1 LNYGGSGDHK
11 KEDKSPVIMLGLKAN
26 INQFLLLVLVN
37 AFVGAMI
44 GLEQTVVPLLG
55 KEVFGLESNVLI
67 LSFIA
72 SFGIVKATL
81 NLFAGNLSDRWNRKK
96 VLVLGWLFGL
106 PVPLILLYAPT
117 WDWIV
122 FANVLLGINQ
132 GLAWSMTVNM
142 KIDLVGKKRR
152 GLALGLNEFAG
163 YIAVALVGF
172 FTGYIAAAYGLKP
185 YPFYIGMIFSILGFI
200 ISLVLIRDT
209 TRFAELELRQEK
221 EEELKREQYKDLKE
235 RDGDMRIRE
244 KPEYRKD
251 KALINHN
258 SVTKNDNLN
267 FKQVFIETSWRNL
280 SLLAAS
286 QAGLVNNL
294 IFGVTWGL
302 FTLYFVSFGISVSDT
317 AFLKALHPGI
327 WGFLQ
332 LGTGPLSDSV
342 GRKKLIYPG
351 MIIQAVGIWVILFSE
366 GSYLGLITGMSL
378 LGVGTALVY
387 PTLLAAISD
396 ITNPK
401 WRATSL
407 GVYRFWRDLG
417 FVFGAIGIGF
427 IADTINP
434 NIAIQIVAWISL
446 GSGIFVLLV
455 MKETRRVGATFKKQ
469 GFTNGTK

>member
-1 LNYGGSGDHK
+1 LADKDDSGATDRA
-11 KEDKSPVIMLGLKAN
+11 DKNAPQLRLGLKPN
-26 INQFLLLVLVN
+26 INQFLLLILVN

-55 KEVFGLESNVLI
+55 KEEFGLESNVLV

-72 SFGIVKATL
+72 SFGVVKAVL

-96 VLVLGWLFGL
+96 VLVLGWLFGI
-106 PVPLILLYAPT
+106 PVPFILLFAPSWT
-117 WDWIV
+117 WILV
-122 FANVLLGINQ
+122 ANVLLGVNQ

-142 KIDLVGKKRR
+142 KIDLVGKEKR

-163 YIAVALVGF
+163 YISVALIGF
-172 FTGYIAAAYGLKP
+172 LTGYIAAAYGLKP
-185 YPFYIGMIFSILGFI
+185 YPFYLGIAFSLLGFL
-200 ISLVLIRDT
+200 ISVLLVRDT
-209 TRFAELELRQEK
+209 SRFTELELRQEK
-221 EEELKREQYKDLKE
+221 EEQLRREQQQNKQEESAETTNY
-235 RDGDMRIRE
+235 
-244 KPEYRKD
+244 
-251 KALINHN
+251 
-258 SVTKNDNLN
+258 NLG
-267 FKQVFIETSWRNL
+267 FKQAFFETSWRNR

-302 FTLYFVSFGISVSDT
+302 FTLYFVSSGISVSDT

-396 ITNPK
+396 IANPK

-417 FVFGAIGIGF
+417 FVFGAVGIGF
-427 IADTINP
+427 IADTFSLS
-434 NIAIQIVAWISL
+434 IAIQTVAWISL

-455 MKETRRVGATFKKQ
+455 MRETRIVSSVMRK
-469 GFTNGTK
+469 